1 MFRKIGLWFKR
12 VWYKLVVWLRKSF
25 GTDIDIPKYDIDAQS
40 KDIELLNQAL
50 DMKKEM
56 TEATVNYALREYA
69 NKDPKLLKEADRML
83 SEMQSIKHSG
93 TDIPSNDLI
102 VSNHFPV
109 IDTDSI
115 YIPLVEY
122 HGDYVRVVL
131 EDSDKDK
138 SPKYARSV
146 SIRLEDPRIK
156 VTNTKYVAEQLN
168 VTTATVR
175 NKLESG
181 KLYGFKKTNKP
192 QARWHILWTS

>member
-40 KDIELLNQAL
+40 NDIELLNQAL

-56 TEATVNYALREYA
+56 VEATVNYALREYA
-69 NKDPKLLKEADRML
+69 DKDPELSKEADQML
-83 SEMQSIKHSG
+83 REIQSLTHSD
-93 TDIPSNDLI
+93 TDIPSKDLI
-102 VSNHFPV
+102 ISDNFPV

-115 YIPLVEY
+115 YISLIEY

-131 EDSDKDK
+131 EDSDQDK

-146 SIRLEDPRIK
+146 SILLADPRIK
-156 VTNTKYVAEQLN
+156 VTNTKFIAEQLN